1 MAFVKGREKTGGR
14 VKGTPNKVTAEFK
27 ETVMNAINDKK
38 YIEKLKKER
47 PELLVALCMDFQCS
61 ARRSYFHQV
70 EPVSTTCQFHLVFV
84 ALCIDD
90 LHDVIHLN
98 VRKVAKLIRASGK
111 RRLTPCL

>member
-47 PELLVALCMDFQCS
+47 PELLVAL
-61 ARRSYFHQV
+61 AKAV
-70 EPVSTTCQFHLVFV
+70 LPK
-84 ALCIDD
+84 
-90 LHDVIHLN
+90 DVNLGSQEDN
-98 VRKVAKLIRASGK
+98 QLTIRIRGYVGDGD
-111 RRLTPCL
+111 

>member
-47 PELLVALCMDFQCS
+47 PELLVALAKAVLPKDVNLGSQ
-61 ARRSYFHQV
+61 
-70 EPVSTTCQFHLVFV
+70 
-84 ALCIDD
+84 DD
-90 LHDVIHLN
+90 NQLT
-98 VRKVAKLIRASGK
+98 IRIRGYQGDGD
-111 RRLTPCL
+111 